1 MRAGIRGGNEQAYL
15 GNMAILIGG
24 DLIVGIDG
32 KEIQDTSDIGSIMEK
47 HQPGD
52 QVSVTFYRGRKKL
65 VVRLTL
71 GDTREVNT

>member
-1 MRAGIRGGNEQAYL
+1 LRGGNEQAYL
-15 GNMAILIGG
+15 GNMAIMVGG
-24 DLIVGIDG
+24 DLIVAIDG
-32 KEIQDTSDIGSIMEK
+32 KEIADTTDIASIMEK

-65 VVRLTL
+65 VARVTL